1 MNRVL
6 LAKWWWG
13 SRTEKGRLWQEVIA
27 AVHHNIRLHMRMLYT
42 ATTCEPMPTTK
53 ESFRFLGR
61 YFALESL
68 QQKTSIRAYVPK
80 VPGIG
85 GLDFG
90 DRSDVCVRSGRVRLL
105 CGELMFISL
114 VWAAVERR

>member
-1 MNRVL
+1 M
-6 LAKWWWG
+6 
-13 SRTEKGRLWQEVIA
+13 I
-27 AVHHNIRLHMRMLYT
+27 MLYT
-42 ATTCEPMPTTK
+42 GMTCELMPTIK

-68 QQKTSIRAYVPK
+68 HQKTSIRAYVPK

-90 DRSDVCVRSGRVRLL
+90 DRSDACAGSGRVRLL